1 MYPEDVVLLSEE
13 IKNRQLDEYIIQL
26 RIATN
31 PHLDPKEAR
40 TFAETLVSMKRQS
53 KPIEDRPFD
62 RTKFEQLRKTFG
74 ANRRKP
80 KAGK

>member
-1 MYPEDVVLLSEE
+1 MLLSEE

-31 PHLDPKEAR
+31 PHLDPKDAR
-40 TFAETLVSMKRQS
+40 MFAETLVNMKRQG
-53 KPIEDRPFD
+53 KPIDDRPFD
-62 RTKFEQLRKTFG
+62 RSRFEELRKTFG